1 MTEVARTP
9 DPKSRLEMTEVART
23 PEAESRLEM
32 TEVAS
37 GAGRGIGRSSHRI
50 GSTTW

>member
-1 MTEVARTP
+1 MTEVA
-9 DPKSRLEMTEVART
+9 KT
-23 PEAESRLEM
+23 PEVGSRREM

-37 GAGRGIGRSSHRI
+37 GAGRGIGRSFHRI